1 MNKKR
6 TIKQIQA
13 QRRNEII
20 MSLTGMRTN
29 LRRFRDHY
37 CESIYLKGILNV
49 AVRAIEVALNRFRSL
64 PNDVEDIDIGQN
76 GLTWH
81 SMFNPN

>member
-20 MSLTGMRTN
+20 FSLTGMRTN
-29 LRRFRDHY
+29 LRKFRDHY
-37 CESIYLKGILNV
+37 YRSCYLKGILNV
-49 AVRAIEVALNRFRSL
+49 AVRAVDCALSKFKSL
-64 PNDVEDIDIGQN
+64 PNDIEDTAIEQN

>member
-1 MNKKR
+1 MKR
-6 TIKQIQA
+6 TVKQIQA

-29 LRRFRDHY
+29 LLRFRDHY
-37 CESIYLKGILNV
+37 CRSYHLKGILNA
-49 AVRAIEVALNRFRSL
+49 AVCAVDYALRRFQILSNSNNIEDTAIE
-64 PNDVEDIDIGQN
+64 QN
-76 GLTWH
+76 GSTWH

>member
-1 MNKKR
+1 MHRKR
-6 TIKQIQA
+6 TVKQIQA

-29 LRRFRDHY
+29 LLRFRDHY
-37 CESIYLKGILNV
+37 CRSYYLKGILNA
-49 AVRAIEVALNRFRSL
+49 AVCAVDYALSRFKNL
-64 PNDVEDIDIGQN
+64 PNDIEDTAIEQN
-76 GLTWH
+76 GLTWY

>member
-1 MNKKR
+1 MQRGR

-20 MSLTGMRTN
+20 MSLTGMLTN

-37 CESIYLKGILNV
+37 CRSVYLKGILNV
-49 AVRAIEVALNRFRSL
+49 AVRAIEAALNRFKSL
-64 PNDVEDIDIGQN
+64 PDIVEEGDRYP
-76 GLTWH
+76 TWH
-81 SMFNPN
+81 SMFKPN

>member
-1 MNKKR
+1 MKR
-6 TIKQIQA
+6 TVKQIQA

-37 CESIYLKGILNV
+37 CRSYYLKGILNATV
-49 AVRAIEVALNRFRSL
+49 CAIDYALHRFKGL
-64 PNDVEDIDIGQN
+64 PNDIEDTAIEQN